1 MKRIL
6 IIDDELDMAE
16 TMALLLKDEGYEA
29 TALADGLEGFENMKQ
44 APPHLVILDVMMPIF
59 NGLDIVRLMKKD
71 SKLSSIPILLI
82 SASKEPEMEMEM
94 EMENDKWN
102 QFLRKPFDIYEL
114 IKQVNILIN

>member
-1 MKRIL
+1 
-6 IIDDELDMAE
+6 MAE

-82 SASKEPEMEMEM
+82 SASKEPEME
-94 EMENDKWN
+94 NDKWN

>member
-16 TMALLLKDEGYEA
+16 TMAILLKDEGYVA
-29 TALADGLEGFENMKQ
+29 SAMADALKAIEGIKQ
-44 APPHLVILDVMMPIF
+44 DPPHLVILDVMMPIV

-71 SKLSSIPILLI
+71 SKMSSIPILLM
-82 SASKEPEMEMEM
+82 SASKEPDMDNE
-94 EMENDKWN
+94 KWN

-114 IKQVNILIN
+114 IKIVKILIN